1 MMVDGFSLDLNDCSL
16 PVKDGTITV
25 EIIPRPILLTP
36 NHLLF
41 HKESFHDGRTVLF
54 EFQESGFESQLYPFL
69 AYDNLNAM
77 ELLLLRV
84 SGSACEKMGIILSS
98 FSDIHMRSL
107 TRVVLM
113 CRCCRVA

>member
-25 EIIPRPILLTP
+25 EIIPRPVPLNP

-41 HKESFHDGRTVLF
+41 HKDSFHDGRTVLF

-84 SGSACEKMGIILSS
+84 SGAACEKMDIILSS

-113 CRCCRVA
+113 CRCCLVA